1 MKQEDIVKRL
11 RLFLE
16 ENFLYMRG
24 DFDLKNDTS
33 LVRTGIIDSMGVIEL
48 LYFIE
53 EEFGVQVVDEDVTEA
68 NLGTIN
74 AVAGY
79 VIGHSIADERQRA

>member
-1 MKQEDIVKRL
+1 MKPEDIVKRL

-33 LVRTGIIDSMGVIEL
+33 LVRSGIIDSMGVVEL
-48 LYFIE
+48 LFFIE
-53 EEFGVQVVDEDVTEA
+53 EKFGVQVADEDVTEE

-79 VIGHSIADERQRA
+79 IMRHRMADERQSA